1 MIARELLMHGEQ
13 SERFLYSRLKRK
25 SQEEFMQPK
34 KVKSRVVQYEFV
46 SENAFNR
53 YVRLAVLIG
62 VLRRDDLLSLTQAG
76 RRMVEGRGKHYNS
89 VLHSL
94 LIDLWSKY
102 GFKISEFEDAVY
114 RRIQRGSAPSLRGIH
129 RDVSLTRP
137 LGLSRDLFTIQFDLT
152 GYVGALNYSDEKTF
166 FPPLGTSEL

>member
-1 MIARELLMHGEQ
+1 
-13 SERFLYSRLKRK
+13 
-25 SQEEFMQPK
+25 
-34 KVKSRVVQYEFV
+34 
-46 SENAFNR
+46 
-53 YVRLAVLIG
+53 
-62 VLRRDDLLSLTQAG
+62 
-76 RRMVEGRGKHYNS
+76 MVEGRGKHYNS

-137 LGLSRDLFTIQFDLT
+137 LGLSRDLFTILFDLT